1 MRELAFTEA
10 GGRPLRL
17 DLHLPAAATGAPPAS
32 LPVIV
37 FVHGGGWR
45 VGSRHEFGPAV
56 DRAFERMTEA
66 GFAVASVEY
75 RLSDEAVFPAQ
86 VDDVAAAVRW
96 IGSEGAGLGLDA
108 ARVVL
113 WGESA
118 GAALAALV
126 ALRPD
131 ARPRADAAV
140 RGVIDW
146 YGPTDIPA
154 LGVDLGRLDD
164 PECAEGRWLG
174 GTISG
179 RPEAAV
185 EASAARQVAPA
196 VAAGLSLPRFLI
208 VHGTADTSV
217 PPAQSALLAAELR
230 RAGGEV
236 EFELVQDAGHRFV
249 VASEGAPGGSADADL
264 DGLFERALAFA
275 RRVSERS
282 PNGGGTPFRA
292 PGGRG

>member
-1 MRELAFTEA
+1 MRELVFAEA

-17 DLHLPAAATGAPPAS
+17 DLHLPAAVPDAPAAP

-45 VGSRHEFGPAV
+45 TGTRHEFGPDV
-56 DRAFERMTEA
+56 ERTFERMAEA

-86 VDDVAAAVRW
+86 VEDVAAAVRW
-96 IGSEGAGLGLDA
+96 VASEGPGLGLDPD
-108 ARVVL
+108 RVVL

-126 ALRPD
+126 GLSPRSG
-131 ARPRADAAV
+131 RADATI

-174 GTISG
+174 GTIAG
-179 RPEAAV
+179 RTDAAV
-185 EASAARQVAPA
+185 AASAARQVAPA
-196 VAAGLSLPRFLI
+196 VAAGLTLPPFLI
-208 VHGTADTSV
+208 AHGTADTSV
-217 PPAQSALLAAELR
+217 PPAQGALLAAELR

-236 EFELVQDAGHRFV
+236 QFDLIDGAGHRFV
-249 VASEGAPGGSADADL
+249 VAPGSATVVDL
-264 DGLFERALAFA
+264 DALFERAMAFA
-275 RRVSERS
+275 RRVTERS
-282 PNGGGTPFRA
+282 LSSR
-292 PGGRG
+292 